1 MLRLEFWAGQH
12 ELLASLAAA
21 ALTLVLSRQYTLT
34 GGLGTL
40 LSMLAFVVGGCG
52 AMVAARSLARL
63 DVDRALAGEIN
74 EVGAH
79 YLSDVQGG
87 LRAQIDLN
95 EVERKLVPMNPAS
108 TTPGPIRMV
117 QQVCKEARDRR
128 FDSAANL
135 VLAYRDEA
143 ADDLFR
149 LQNLQKIALWL
160 GILGTF
166 LGLLVAL
173 QQEGATAE
181 PGDAALLRLVR
192 SMYGGLYTAFGASV
206 AGLEVAILLGVV
218 VLVLRRQQ
226 EAYFAA
232 LEDAT
237 LTVLSVARHSINRD
251 EVLAELEVVGSAVGG
266 LAARVW
272 ENTKALSARLDGVD
286 TRLTEQNEQID
297 AGLERL
303 AGARGEFERFLKE
316 MSDAEHAFIADLAE
330 LFEAA
335 SFKDLARAIRAGAR
349 EAGEQLSARLDETA
363 TRNATQ
369 LEGFDASVQA
379 LTASVEA
386 QARDFSTRVGALTTE
401 VAAASA
407 AGAEAIRL
415 ACDRMA
421 AIVAARGDGPVN
433 QVSIELLSS
442 RIAELNRTIS
452 RFGPPRRSGVG
463 TLLGRVFS
471 GWWSRNGSAFPH

>member
-1 MLRLEFWAGQH
+1 
-12 ELLASLAAA
+12 
-21 ALTLVLSRQYTLT
+21 
-34 GGLGTL
+34 
-40 LSMLAFVVGGCG
+40 
-52 AMVAARSLARL
+52 
-63 DVDRALAGEIN
+63 
-74 EVGAH
+74 
-79 YLSDVQGG
+79 
-87 LRAQIDLN
+87 
-95 EVERKLVPMNPAS
+95 
-108 TTPGPIRMV
+108 MV